1 MQYQFEEPFIVDSNK
16 IANKLGIS
24 ATPLDAAIA
33 GTLQAFRPEQSPGRP
48 MTRSKPQPIPA
59 SPDWH
64 CGENRNGL
72 NATTCQWEHSGV

>member
-33 GTLQAFRPEQSPGRP
+33 GTLQAFRPEQSPAVR
-48 MTRSKPQPIPA
+48 
-59 SPDWH
+59 
-64 CGENRNGL
+64 
-72 NATTCQWEHSGV
+72 